1 VNNFQPQHF
10 GTPKKLAPGAVVAS
24 APSPKY
30 GPEFAPIAI
39 GRYRSVLRSNRRSFN
54 FENSNIVYNM
64 YMILSSD
71 GKLIAIKMKMNKVQ
85 FHNNFNSSILIFL
98 FLFFVI

>member
-1 VNNFQPQHF
+1 M
-10 GTPKKLAPGAVVAS
+10 K
-24 APSPKY
+24 
-30 GPEFAPIAI
+30 FATITI
-39 GRYRSVLRSNRRSFN
+39 SQYRSVLRSNRRSFN

-71 GKLIAIKMKMNKVQ
+71 VKLIAIKIKMNKGQ
-85 FHNNFNSSILIFL
+85 FNNNFSSSVLIFL